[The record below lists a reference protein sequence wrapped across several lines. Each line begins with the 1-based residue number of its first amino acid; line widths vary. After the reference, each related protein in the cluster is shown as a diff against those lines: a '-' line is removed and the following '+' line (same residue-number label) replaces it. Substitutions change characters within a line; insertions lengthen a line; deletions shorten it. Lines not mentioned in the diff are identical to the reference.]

1 MARGGRGRTPTPRGG
16 PDTVVAA
23 IAFSLAAHGSQL
35 RKDRRTP
42 YIVHPVAVLRIL
54 STELGVTDPAIL
66 AAGVLHDVL
75 EDTPRTSGALRRRFG
90 PLVTSLVVELT
101 LPPALH
107 GPEVPDSLK
116 TRALVRAIRTMSW
129 PAVLVKLADRT
140 DNLRDSSNAGW
151 SAGKRRAFREQS
163 RRLLRAL
170 VLRGRAD
177 PPPAGLARTLAAAER
192 LVVAHLDRGTRSRRS
207 RKSSRG

>member
-1 MARGGRGRTPTPRGG
+1 MAGGGRSRTPSSRARPGA
-16 PDTVVAA
+16 VVAA
-23 IAFSLAAHGSQL
+23 VAFSVAAHGSQL

-54 STELGVTDPAIL
+54 STELGVRDPAIL

-75 EDTPRTSGALRRRFG
+75 EDTSRTPGELRRRFG

-101 LPPALH
+101 LPPDLH
-107 GPEVPDSLK
+107 GPEVPDARK
-116 TRALVRAIRTMSW
+116 TRALVRGVRTMSW

-151 SAGKRRAFREQS
+151 SAGKRRAFRSQS
-163 RRLLRAL
+163 RRLLRAID
-170 VLRGRAD
+170 LRRRAD
-177 PPPAGLARTLAAAER
+177 PPPSGLARTLAAAER
-192 LVVAHLDRGTRSRRS
+192 LVTAQLDRGTRSRPS

>member
-1 MARGGRGRTPTPRGG
+1 MAGGGRSRTPASRARPGA
-16 PDTVVAA
+16 VVAA

-54 STELGVTDPAIL
+54 STELGVTDPEIL
-66 AAGVLHDVL
+66 AAGALHDVL
-75 EDTPRTSGALRRRFG
+75 EDTSRTPAELRRRFG
-90 PLVTSLVVELT
+90 PIVTSLVVELT
-101 LPPALH
+101 LPSDLH

-116 TRALVRAIRTMSW
+116 TRALVRAVRTMSW

-151 SAGKRRAFREQS
+151 SAGKRRAFRSQS
-163 RRLLRAL
+163 RHLLRAID
-170 VLRGRAD
+170 LRGRAD
-177 PPPAGLARTLAAAER
+177 PPPAGLAKTLAAVER
-192 LVVAHLDRGTRSRRS
+192 LVVAQLDRGARVRRSGTTSRR
-207 RKSSRG
+207 

>member
-1 MARGGRGRTPTPRGG
+1 MARGGRGRTPAPRGG
-16 PDTVVAA
+16 RDAVVAA

-54 STELGVTDPAIL
+54 STELGVTDPEIL

-75 EDTPRTSGALRRRFG
+75 EDTPRTPNALRRRFG

-107 GPEVPDSLK
+107 GPEVPDSRK
-116 TRALVRAIRTMSW
+116 TRALVHAIRTMSW

-170 VLRGRAD
+170 VLRGRTD

-192 LVVAHLDRGTRSRRS
+192 LVVAHLDRGRRSRRS